1 MQCRTFCPAGQSCR
15 SARQRSDRPKIGCRS
30 RDLNDPRRNVEC
42 EDADAVHD
50 VLVGTGNETLFG
62 IDVVGEHD
70 ERLSGA
76 NRTGPAL
83 DDLLQVLERE
93 LADRLSSTSF
103 RLKLAGFSGLGTSLK
118 DSSSSVGSLA
128 QAPA

>member
-1 MQCRTFCPAGQSCR
+1 M
-15 SARQRSDRPKIGCRS
+15 
-30 RDLNDPRRNVEC
+30 
-42 EDADAVHD
+42 
-50 VLVGTGNETLFG
+50 FG